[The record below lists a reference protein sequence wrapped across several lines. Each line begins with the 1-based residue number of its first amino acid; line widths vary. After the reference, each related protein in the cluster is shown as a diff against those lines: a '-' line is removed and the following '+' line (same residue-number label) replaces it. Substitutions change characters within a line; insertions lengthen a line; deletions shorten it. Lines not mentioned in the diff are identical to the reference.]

1 MANNKSVKA
10 NKNLIKWT
18 GPNGLPD
25 FSKIK
30 DADFGPAFKI
40 AMKKGLKNIDAIA
53 NNKNKPTFKNTIL
66 ALETG
71 EDDLSRISA
80 IFWNRSGA
88 HTNETIQKLERE
100 ISPKM
105 SRYASKISMNKKL
118 FKRID
123 TLWQKRDTLGLD
135 SEQLIVLERY
145 WKSYV
150 KSGAKLSTK
159 KQKRLATI
167 NEELAGIGTNF
178 GQNMLNDEASW
189 SLILSEEKELA
200 GIPDFLKSAMQ
211 AAAKERLGDKKS
223 ENKYA
228 VTLSRSIIEPFLTFS
243 ENRELREKAF
253 GAFAQRGEHKGKHDN
268 RPLVKQTLVLRDE
281 KAKLLGY
288 KNYAELK
295 LDNTMAKTPKAV
307 NKLLG
312 NVWDKALVKAKSEE
326 DDLAK
331 IIASEG
337 KNHNVAPWDW
347 RHYAE
352 KLRQEKYDFSE
363 AELKPYLQLEN
374 VITACFDV
382 AERLF
387 GLTVKEV
394 KGVKAYHPDVR
405 TFTVKNKKGKVV
417 GTFLGDYFARPSKR
431 SGAWMSAFQSQHKLA
446 DTKSGKQKP
455 IIYNVMNFAKGEP
468 TLLSLDDARTL
479 FHEFGHAL
487 HGLLSNVTH
496 PSVAGTAVSRD
507 WVELPSQLYEHW
519 FMVPEILSKYAKHYK
534 TGKPMPKALLKKLKA
549 AETFNAGFQTI
560 EFTSS
565 AIIDMAYHTAKK
577 VSETSFDPM
586 KFEAK
591 KLKELKM
598 PSSIIMRHRTP
609 HFAHVFS
616 GDGYSAG
623 YYSYM
628 WSEVLDADA
637 FRAFEEIKDPFDNKL
652 AKRLKK
658 YVYSSGGSI
667 DPKNAYKKFRGKL
680 PSPQAMLQGRGL
692 I

>member
-1 MANNKSVKA
+1 MANAKPTKI
-10 NKNLIKWT
+10 NKNLVNWS
-18 GPNGLPD
+18 GPNGLPN
-25 FSKIK
+25 FTKIK
-30 DADFGPAFKI
+30 DNDFGPAFKI
-40 AMKKGLKNIDAIA
+40 AMKKGLEKINQIA
-53 NNKNKPTFKNTIL
+53 NNKNKATFKNTII

-71 EDDLSRISA
+71 ENDLSRISA
-80 IFWNRSGA
+80 IFWNLSGA

-100 ISPKM
+100 ISPKI

-123 TLWQKRDTLGLD
+123 ALWQKRKKLGLD

-150 KSGAKLSTK
+150 KSGAKLNPK
-159 KQKRLATI
+159 KQKRLASI
-167 NEELAGIGTNF
+167 NEKLAGLGTSF
-178 GQNMLNDEASW
+178 GQNMLADEASW
-189 SLILSEEKELA
+189 SMILSDKEELA
-200 GIPDFLKSAMQ
+200 GIPDFLKSAMA
-211 AAAKERLGDKKS
+211 AAAKERLGDNKS
-223 ENKYA
+223 EGKFA

-243 ENRELREKAF
+243 DNRELREKAF
-253 GAFAQRGEHKGKHDN
+253 NAFAARGEHKGKHDN

-288 KNYAELK
+288 KNYAALK

-307 NKLLG
+307 NTLLD
-312 NVWDKALVKAKSEE
+312 NVWEKALVKAKNEE
-326 DDLAK
+326 NALAK
-331 IIASEG
+331 IIAAEG
-337 KNHNVAPWDW
+337 KNHKVAPWDW
-347 RHYAE
+347 RHYSE

-363 AELKPYLQLEN
+363 VELKPYLQLEN

-387 GLTVKEV
+387 GLKLEEV

-405 TFTVKNKKGKVV
+405 IFTVKNKKGKMV

-446 DTKSGKQKP
+446 DTKSGKQQP

-519 FMVPEILSKYAKHYK
+519 FMVPEILAKYAKHYK

-565 AIIDMAYHTAKK
+565 AIIDMAYHTYAK
-577 VSETSFDPM
+577 VSDTAFDPM
-586 KFEAK
+586 EFEKK

-598 PSSIIMRHRTP
+598 PNSIIMRHRTP

-637 FRAFEEIKDPFDNKL
+637 FEAFKEIKDPFDLKL

-658 YVYSSGGSI
+658 YIYSSGGSI
-667 DPKNAYKKFRGKL
+667 DPEKAYKKFRGKL
-680 PSPQAMLQGRGL
+680 PTPEAMLKGRGL

>member
-1 MANNKSVKA
+1 MAKVNSAKI
-10 NKNLIKWT
+10 NKNLIQWA
-18 GPNGLPD
+18 GLNGLPN
-25 FSKIK
+25 FTKIDDK
-30 DADFGPAFKI
+30 DFGPAFKL
-40 AMKKGLKNIDAIA
+40 AMKKALKNIDQIA
-53 NNKNKPTFKNTIL
+53 DNKNKPTFKNTIL

-88 HTNETIQKLERE
+88 HTNEIIQKLERD

-105 SRYASKISMNKKL
+105 SRYASKIAMNTKL
-118 FKRID
+118 FNRID
-123 TLWQKRDTLGLD
+123 ALWQKRDKLNLN
-135 SEQLIVLERY
+135 SEQMIVLERY

-150 KSGAKLSTK
+150 KSGAKLSAK
-159 KQKRLATI
+159 KQNRLASI

-178 GQNMLNDEASW
+178 GQNMLADEASW
-189 SLILSEEKELA
+189 SLILSDEKELV
-200 GIPDFLKSAMQ
+200 GIPDFLKSAM
-211 AAAKERLGDKKS
+211 AAAAGERLGKNKG

-253 GAFAQRGEHKGKHDN
+253 NAFASRGEHKGKHDN

-307 NKLLG
+307 NSLLG
-312 NVWDKALVKAKSEE
+312 TVWEKALVKAKAEE
-326 DDLAK
+326 DALSK
-331 IIASEG
+331 IIVSEG
-337 KNHNVAPWDW
+337 KNHKVAPWDW
-347 RHYAE
+347 RHYSE

-387 GLTVKEV
+387 GLTLKEV

-405 TFTVKNKKGKVV
+405 TFTVKNKKGKLV

-446 DTKSGKQKP
+446 DTKNGKQKP
-455 IIYNVMNFAKGEP
+455 IIYNVMNFAKGNP

-534 TGKPMPKALLKKLKA
+534 TGESMPKALLKKVKA
-549 AETFNAGFQTI
+549 AQTFNAGFQTI
-560 EFTSS
+560 EYTSS
-565 AIIDMAYHTAKK
+565 ALIDMAYHTSKK
-577 VSETSFDPM
+577 VSDDNFDPM

-591 KLKELKM
+591 KLKDLKM
-598 PSSIIMRHRTP
+598 PSAIIMRHRTP

-637 FRAFEEIKDPFDNKL
+637 FKAFEEIQNPFDKKL
-652 AKRLKK
+652 ANRLKK

-667 DPKNAYKKFRGKL
+667 KPEKAYKKFRGKL
-680 PSPQAMLQGRGL
+680 PTSEAMLEGRGL